1 MTTDEEKRALVA
13 VRIREARKMAG
24 LSQGQVAKIMGLHR
38 PSVSQIEAGERR
50 VSAEEL
56 GKLSEIFEVSVSWL
70 VGDAPDK
77 VASDDPRVQLAA
89 RELSKLK
96 PQDLDRL
103 LKLIATM
110 RDDDTP
116 SGGRGGKS

>member
-1 MTTDEEKRALVA
+1 MTTDVEKRALVA
-13 VRIREARKMAG
+13 ARIREARKMAG

-103 LKLIATM
+103 LKLIAT
-110 RDDDTP
+110 RIRP
-116 SGGRGGKS
+116 AVA